1 MSLTLAEGVKESNLS
16 MTLSPSVV
24 LLLTLHKNVMSR
36 RVYYQKTATRKKQQ
50 SRLQYSEFQTSH
62 TINIMLSSPAPSIFI
77 CSYKVRIFFLF
88 ECLYYNFFR
97 HFHLCQNKYF
107 EAGKHVQAIL
117 SSSVKSIHRVQGLT
131 CVL

>member
-77 CSYKVRIFFLF
+77 CSYKVRIFCLF
-88 ECLYYNFFR
+88 
-97 HFHLCQNKYF
+97 
-107 EAGKHVQAIL
+107 V
-117 SSSVKSIHRVQGLT
+117 
-131 CVL
+131 